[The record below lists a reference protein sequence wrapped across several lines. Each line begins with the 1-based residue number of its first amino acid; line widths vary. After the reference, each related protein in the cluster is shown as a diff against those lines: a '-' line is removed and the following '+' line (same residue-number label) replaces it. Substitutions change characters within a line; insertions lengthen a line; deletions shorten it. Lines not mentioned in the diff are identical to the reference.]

1 MRMIGGKISQDER
14 KSLEVVTFSTHYFF
28 SDLQLKWGGNLLYE
42 GGKQLLYQV
51 VNVTIWH
58 RW

>member
-1 MRMIGGKISQDER
+1 MIGGKISQDER
-14 KSLEVVTFSTHYFF
+14 MGLEVVTHYFF

-51 VNVTIWH
+51 VDVTI
-58 RW
+58 

>member
-1 MRMIGGKISQDER
+1 MGRLVRQGER
-14 KSLEVVTFSTHYFF
+14 KGLEVVTYSKNYFF

-51 VNVTIWH
+51 VNITIWH

>member
-1 MRMIGGKISQDER
+1 MIGGKISQGER
-14 KSLEVVTFSTHYFF
+14 KSLEVVTFSKNYFF

-58 RW
+58 SW